1 MLVYWSVLQ
10 VLLIWDWFLRMTF
23 ILGFGHCKS
32 SPFYI
37 NILGNTVDGRN
48 PKQPVEVGSFIP
60 VFAEFLAPSQV
71 VQQVFPSTVWKLGS
85 KFSHLDPKFHPK
97 LPYPSQNPRDSSPG
111 YVVPLQYLGQP
122 QVVFGCCNRQ
132 VTRQSPESGTWR
144 KSINQ
149 SSKPEWNP
157 WFTVIRCYKPQK
169 PHMSVSWHLV
179 LIAFFVW
186 EKETIDNWS
195 TVYV

>member
-1 MLVYWSVLQ
+1 MVQFPLLCWFTGVYFKFY
-10 VLLIWDWFLRMTF
+10 WFWIGF
-23 ILGFGHCKS
+23 EGWPVYFGFGHCKS

-37 NILGNTVDGRN
+37 IILGNTVDGRN

-60 VFAEFLAPSQV
+60 FFTGFLAPSQV
-71 VQQVFPSTVWKLGS
+71 VQHIFPSTVWKLGS

-97 LPYPSQNPRDSSPG
+97 LPYPSQNPTNSSPV

-122 QVVFGCCNRQ
+122 QLVFGCCNRQ

-149 SSKPEWNP
+149 SSKP
-157 WFTVIRCYKPQK
+157 
-169 PHMSVSWHLV
+169 
-179 LIAFFVW
+179 
-186 EKETIDNWS
+186 
-195 TVYV
+195 